1 MGVSPMS
8 LSEQLITIAIV
19 VAVTI
24 FTRAIAFWLFPE
36 GKKTPPFITYL
47 GKALPPAVFGMLV
60 IYCLKDCSLLT
71 RPHALPELVSIALIT
86 VVHVRK
92 RNMFVSIASG
102 TVCYML
108 LMYFVF

>member
-1 MGVSPMS
+1 MT
-8 LSEQLITIAIV
+8 LSQQLITIAIV
-19 VAVTI
+19 IAVTV

-36 GKKTPPFITYL
+36 GKKTPAFVQYL

-60 IYCLKDCSLLT
+60 IYCLKDRSLLSQN
-71 RPHALPELVSIALIT
+71 HALPELLSIALIT
-86 VVHVRK
+86 FVHVWK
-92 RNMFVSIASG
+92 RNMFLSIASG

>member
-1 MGVSPMS
+1 MT
-8 LSEQLITIAIV
+8 LLQQIITIGIV
-19 VAVTI
+19 IAVTV

-36 GKKTPPFITYL
+36 GKKTPAFIQYL

-71 RPHALPELVSIALIT
+71 GNHALPELLSIGLIT
-86 VVHVRK
+86 ILHVWK
-92 RNMFVSIASG
+92 RNMFLSIAAG

-108 LMYFVF
+108 LTSVVF

>member
-8 LSEQLITIAIV
+8 LQQQMLTIAIV
-19 VAVTI
+19 IAVTV

-60 IYCLKDCSLLT
+60 IYCLKDCSLSSQT
-71 RPHALPELVSIALIT
+71 HALPELLSIVLIT
-86 VVHVRK
+86 VVHVWK

-102 TVCYML
+102 TVCYIL
-108 LMYFVF
+108 LMQFVF

>member
-1 MGVSPMS
+1 MP

-19 VAVTI
+19 IAVTV

-36 GKKTPPFITYL
+36 GKKTPPFISYL

-60 IYCLKDCSLLT
+60 IYCLKDCSLFSRT
-71 RPHALPELVSIALIT
+71 HALPELFSIALIT
-86 VVHVRK
+86 LVHIWK

-102 TVCYML
+102 TICYML
-108 LMYFVF
+108 LMQFVF